1 MTDATDPSEAAAA
14 APAET
19 EPTTG
24 NAAPALSV
32 VLVGPP
38 GAGKST
44 IGRKLA
50 RELGLELYDTDAG
63 IEERTGRTIPEIF
76 AADGEP
82 EFRRIEEEVVR
93 EAVLAGH
100 GVISLGGGSVL
111 SAATRAVLRG
121 RTVIYLEIS
130 VGEGLRRTGAST
142 NRPLLT
148 GDDPA
153 RKYRELMKIRRPL
166 YREVAT
172 IRVRT
177 DGRSPGRVVRMILA
191 KLGIEPTEKPDP
203 TEPTGPTPTPSGRS
217 RARRRRRRGRGRS
230 EAQTP
235 APATEAASAHITA
248 DPVTADPGSSDPATS
263 GATHATPAR
272 TDSATAAS
280 PGTTPP
286 AAVTDSGS
294 SPGTAQHR
302 DQPSDQSTGAAA
314 PKRKRRNRR
323 SRRRRTPEVTPG
335 TGAATTSEA
344 PTATTPTSTTGT
356 PASSTNA
363 PTVGTSNTV
372 NQPGDSTAM
381 SSRRTGHRRRS
392 RRATR
397 PTGPAATTPAEN
409 LAAKTGIST
418 PTTTPDP
425 APGAEAAHS
434 THHPATAQAQ
444 PTSPKPR
451 NAQLEKT
458 DPSDIESRAD
468 RPFDRSRAPAG
479 TADAS
484 GRATTTPGGDEPA
497 HGGAHHP
504 GGTTGPT
511 QSDHASDSPNAPART
526 ADRSTADTPGRA
538 TVNAPGGDQDSTHSR
553 HRLRSPGG
561 SSGTDSVG
569 GDPITAH
576 EGSTPG
582 PAVAETRIRLRSDSA
597 GGGPSS
603 GHTAAVG
610 AEDDGSGGT
619 RGANT
624 PGDTGTP
631 GVTADA
637 GAVESTSPGRS
648 RRARARRARARR
660 AREARG
666 EQRET
671 GESPAQFARE
681 ESEH

>member
-14 APAET
+14 APTET
-19 EPTTG
+19 ESTTG
-24 NAAPALSV
+24 DAAHALSV

-111 SAATRAVLRG
+111 SAATREVLRG

-191 KLGIEPTEKPDP
+191 KLGIEPTEKPGP

-230 EAQTP
+230 EAQT
-235 APATEAASAHITA
+235 TDAASAHSTA
-248 DPVTADPGSSDPATS
+248 DPVTAAPGSPDPATS
-263 GATHATPAR
+263 GATHATSAR
-272 TDSATAAS
+272 TDSAAAAS
-280 PGTTPP
+280 LGTTPP

-294 SPGTAQHR
+294 SPATPGTAQHR
-302 DQPSDQSTGAAA
+302 TQPSGQSTDAAA

-335 TGAATTSEA
+335 TGAATDSSG
-344 PTATTPTSTTGT
+344 PTTTPDHGRDSGRTGT
-356 PASSTNA
+356 PAAT
-363 PTVGTSNTV
+363 PTVGTSDTA

-381 SSRRTGHRRRS
+381 SSRPTGHRRRS

-397 PTGPAATTPAEN
+397 PTGPAATTTPAEN
-409 LAAKTGIST
+409 LAAETGIST

-425 APGAEAAHS
+425 APGAQAA
-434 THHPATAQAQ
+434 
-444 PTSPKPR
+444 
-451 NAQLEKT
+451 
-458 DPSDIESRAD
+458 
-468 RPFDRSRAPAG
+468 
-479 TADAS
+479 
-484 GRATTTPGGDEPA
+484 
-497 HGGAHHP
+497 
-504 GGTTGPT
+504 
-511 QSDHASDSPNAPART
+511 QSDHASDSPNAPA
-526 ADRSTADTPGRA
+526 RSTADTPGRA

-553 HRLRSPGG
+553 QRLRGPGE

-582 PAVAETRIRLRSDSA
+582 PAVADTRTRLRSVSA
-597 GGGPSS
+597 GGPTARRSS
-603 GHTAAVG
+603 TGVPEHDDSG
-610 AEDDGSGGT
+610 A
-619 RGANT
+619 
-624 PGDTGTP
+624 
-631 GVTADA
+631 ADA
-637 GAVESTSPGRS
+637 GAADSTPPGRS

-660 AREARG
+660 AREARA

>member
-14 APAET
+14 APTET
-19 EPTTG
+19 ESTTG
-24 NAAPALSV
+24 TAAHALSV

-153 RKYRELMKIRRPL
+153 GKYRELMKIRRPL

-203 TEPTGPTPTPSGRS
+203 TEPTDPTPTPSGRS

-230 EAQTP
+230 EAQTT
-235 APATEAASAHITA
+235 APTTDAASAHSTA
-248 DPVTADPGSSDPATS
+248 DPVTAAPGGSDPATS

-272 TDSATAAS
+272 TDSAAAAS

-294 SPGTAQHR
+294 SPATPGTAQHR
-302 DQPSDQSTGAAA
+302 DQPSGQSTDAAA

-323 SRRRRTPEVTPG
+323 SRRRRNPEVTPG

-363 PTVGTSNTV
+363 PTVGTSDTA

-397 PTGPAATTPAEN
+397 PTGPAATTTPAEN
-409 LAAKTGIST
+409 LAAETVIST

-425 APGAEAAHS
+425 APGAQAA
-434 THHPATAQAQ
+434 
-444 PTSPKPR
+444 
-451 NAQLEKT
+451 
-458 DPSDIESRAD
+458 
-468 RPFDRSRAPAG
+468 
-479 TADAS
+479 
-484 GRATTTPGGDEPA
+484 
-497 HGGAHHP
+497 
-504 GGTTGPT
+504 
-511 QSDHASDSPNAPART
+511 QSDHASDSPNAPA
-526 ADRSTADTPGRA
+526 RSTADTPGRA
-538 TVNAPGGDQDSTHSR
+538 TVNAPGGDQDSAHSR
-553 HRLRSPGG
+553 HRLRSPGE

-597 GGGPSS
+597 GGP
-603 GHTAAVG
+603 TAGRTSAGVP
-610 AEDDGSGGT
+610 EHDDG
-619 RGANT
+619 GA
-624 PGDTGTP
+624 
-631 GVTADA
+631 ADA
-637 GAVESTSPGRS
+637 GAADSTPPGRS

-660 AREARG
+660 AREARA